1 VEVCEGLGIGAERET
16 TELGE
21 TTFSSVYPPLPDNLE
36 FWNYF
41 EFSELVSCE
50 ARWRSSVLAGVC
62 KAPLTCA
69 MRGPLLLVLGAAI
82 VVALSRLHPLSAHA
96 QPNTSGSASFV
107 TRSSTERKLSTD
119 LEIAGDL
126 AGLPEGKV
134 RYIAR
139 LDLLSLP
146 QVSFRV
152 GNDPNFSAPTEV
164 SGVSLQNLVRDLAA
178 SPANDLVVAICA
190 DDYRGYYP
198 LAYLTEHV
206 PVLVLSVN
214 GLPPERWPKDP
225 ERHGL
230 EMGPYLITHQD
241 FKPAFKILAHQDEPQ
256 IPWGVTRLEFRNEKQ
271 VLAVIAPP
279 ASAASDPKVLQG
291 FRIAQQNCLRCHNMN
306 DVGGTKAGR
315 PWPILSAWAT
325 ASPDYFAAYVRN
337 PKSKNPHAEMY
348 PNPSY
353 DDATLQALIAYFRTF
368 SLQEKR

>member
-1 VEVCEGLGIGAERET
+1 
-16 TELGE
+16 
-21 TTFSSVYPPLPDNLE
+21 
-36 FWNYF
+36 
-41 EFSELVSCE
+41 
-50 ARWRSSVLAGVC
+50 
-62 KAPLTCA
+62 
-69 MRGPLLLVLGAAI
+69 MRGLLLAVLGAA
-82 VVALSRLHPLSAHA
+82 VLVALPRLHSLSTHT
-96 QPNTSGSASFV
+96 QPNTSGGVSLI

-119 LEIAGDL
+119 LEIVGDL
-126 AGLPEGKV
+126 AGSPEGNI

-139 LDLLSLP
+139 QDLLSLP

-164 SGVSLQNLVRDLAA
+164 SGVSLENLVRALAA

-190 DDYRGYYP
+190 DDYRAYYP
-198 LAYLTEHV
+198 LAYLTEHL
-206 PVLVLSVN
+206 PVLVLTVN

-241 FKPAFKILAHQDEPQ
+241 FKPAFKVLAHQDEPQ

-279 ASAASDPKVLQG
+279 ASEASDPKVQQG

-306 DVGGTKAGR
+306 DVGGKKAGR
-315 PWPILSAWAT
+315 PWPILSAWAA